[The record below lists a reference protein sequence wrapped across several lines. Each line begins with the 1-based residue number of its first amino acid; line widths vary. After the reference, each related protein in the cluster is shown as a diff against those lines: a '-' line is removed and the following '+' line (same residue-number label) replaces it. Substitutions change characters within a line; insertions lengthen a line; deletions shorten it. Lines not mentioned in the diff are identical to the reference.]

1 MEDSQSPANADDDL
15 SEVAGG
21 AGGGLR
27 GSARAGTCS
36 GGDDDDGVDHDGD
49 RDRDLEDD
57 HDHNRGLED
66 DHDHDHDH
74 DHDGHDGHEADTTTA
89 RRGSRLL
96 PAVVLAGGA
105 GIVALVMRCGPATP
119 PEDGLAVPP
128 GAEDID
134 AAPDSTKP
142 EPARADE
149 PKPEPADDRPEQ
161 SEPDQDAEPEAAEP
175 DPPPQD
181 WAKDIT
187 APELVTYTVRRG
199 GAIKNVAN
207 LYKIFHHEITALNPG
222 IGLDD
227 ELPPG
232 TAVVVYRRQPGEVSE
247 SVGVASNGS
256 LEGGVPMLDG
266 PGRVLK
272 MIPWKSWATGST
284 VATLDRV
291 LRQWAADESNE
302 QPILVGNMSARDGGR
317 LEPHSTHQS
326 GRDVDLGYPQILPKG
341 EELNWREMNADNLD
355 PAATWRL
362 LRLVRAT
369 GRLEAVFIDSKI
381 QKLLYEWAR
390 KEGGMSKA
398 TLRRWMEYPRTP
410 PVSSALIQHVPGHV
424 DHLHVRFKCGAA
436 EKRCKSRKR

>member
-1 MEDSQSPANADDDL
+1 MPESQTDANPADAL
-15 SEVAGG
+15 SEVREALDADFEDLLEPDVFGDELD
-21 AGGGLR
+21 A
-27 GSARAGTCS
+27 S
-36 GGDDDDGVDHDGD
+36 GDDGDG
-49 RDRDLEDD
+49 L
-57 HDHNRGLED
+57 

-74 DHDGHDGHEADTTTA
+74 DHDGADGGDEDEDEEEEEEAEA
-89 RRGSRLL
+89 AAPRKRRFGVL
-96 PAVVLAGGA
+96 PAVAVLGGGA
-105 GIVALVMRCGPATP
+105 WVVSMAMRCGAP
-119 PEDGLAVPP
+119 PTDELSVPP
-128 GAEDID
+128 GVEDVEDVD
-134 AAPDSTKP
+134 AAPDPAKP
-142 EPARADE
+142 EPALGDE
-149 PKPEPADDRPEQ
+149 EPGQPMDDQPG
-161 SEPDQDAEPEAAEP
+161 EPDRGEPDEELEDAEP

-187 APELVTYTVRRG
+187 PPDVVTYTIRHG

-232 TAVVVYRRQPGEVSE
+232 SSVVVYRRQPDEVSQ
-247 SVGVASNGS
+247 SVGIASNGS

-272 MIPWKSWATGST
+272 MIPWKSWATANT

-291 LRQWAADESNE
+291 LRQWAADETNE
-302 QPILVGNMSARDGGR
+302 QPILVGNMSSRHGGR

-326 GRDVDLGYPQILPKG
+326 GRDVDLGYPQILPAG

-355 PAATWRL
+355 AAATWRL
-362 LRLVRAT
+362 LKLVRAT
-369 GRLEAVFIDSKI
+369 GQLEVVFIDSKI

-390 KEGGMSKA
+390 KEGGMSKSS
-398 TLRRWMEYPRTP
+398 LRRWMEYPRSP
-410 PVSSALIQHVPGHV
+410 GVSSALIQHVPGHV
-424 DHLHVRFKCGAA
+424 DHLHVRLECGAH